1 MADADDVTDTKT
13 RRLFVGVFV
22 CEAATIFG
30 LWWFSRVFS

>member
-1 MADADDVTDTKT
+1 MADADATDART

-30 LWWFSRVFS
+30 LWWFSRMFS